1 MDCFLV
7 VTDKQTANSE
17 ETISIDENQFA
28 QFMKRKP
35 IWEFASLAKSI
46 YLSLRT
52 DEKPTLINRCYK
64 FMKFLEENGKFD
76 YILFFFLD
84 CCKEK
89 MSKRTASPDF
99 AFSRQEI

>member
-52 DEKPTLINRCYK
+52 DEKPTLINRYYK
-64 FMKFLEENGKFD
+64 FMKFLEENGKFN
-76 YILFFFLD
+76 YILFVFFRLL
-84 CCKEK
+84 
-89 MSKRTASPDF
+89 
-99 AFSRQEI
+99 